1 MLIRFQ
7 YNACVGDAL
16 WVTILELIPACE
28 EEPWDPRFGPSY
40 FKNSEDFIALAVSAD
55 LPQGQ
60 IQEIRE
66 DIRSARESERG
77 SWASEVF
84 DLQVPQLQMLGFKRF
99 RVVILE

>member
-16 WVTILELIPACE
+16 WVTILELIPACD

-55 LPQGQ
+55 LPKGR
-60 IQEIRE
+60 IEEIRE
-66 DIRSARESERG
+66 DIKSARESERG
-77 SWASEVF
+77 SCASEVF
-84 DLQVPQLQMLGFKRF
+84 DLQVTQLQMLGFTRF
-99 RVVILE
+99 RILTVE